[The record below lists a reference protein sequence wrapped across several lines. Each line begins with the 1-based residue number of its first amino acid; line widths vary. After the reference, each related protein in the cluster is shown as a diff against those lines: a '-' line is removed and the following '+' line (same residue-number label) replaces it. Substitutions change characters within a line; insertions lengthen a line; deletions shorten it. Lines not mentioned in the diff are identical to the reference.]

1 MSTSFLAGMITT
13 STSVPSTNPIAMT
26 LQGFEPTASVT
37 PPPLSS
43 TSSNSSASLPPPA
56 PIPPPNFQSGISSV
70 SAPTV
75 PPYFGLMSQSLMTSP
90 PTTSRC
96 ISPTGSG
103 GLPPSLSVI
112 RPPPFPT
119 TVNGSTTYTS
129 GSVGTGYGSY
139 DSTAALFGGAG
150 GFGCTAGGAGAITSA
165 LPVQAG
171 STSAVLG
178 GLMAA
183 AVGAAESG
191 TVGAY
196 LSSFN
201 ASVSGSSTNTGVA
214 GGGGSSIQAS
224 LTSGVGAGSRS
235 SLCSATADMPL
246 QPMMAYR
253 RPFTT
258 AKPPYSYISL
268 ITMAIQV

>member
-1 MSTSFLAGMITT
+1 
-13 STSVPSTNPIAMT
+13 MT
-26 LQGFEPTASVT
+26 Y
-37 PPPLSS
+37 
-43 TSSNSSASLPPPA
+43 SSAS
-56 PIPPPNFQSGISSV
+56 G
-70 SAPTV
+70 
-75 PPYFGLMSQSLMTSP
+75 
-90 PTTSRC
+90 
-96 ISPTGSG
+96 
-103 GLPPSLSVI
+103 
-112 RPPPFPT
+112 
-119 TVNGSTTYTS
+119 
-129 GSVGTGYGSY
+129 GTGYGCY
-139 DSTAALFGGAG
+139 DPTSALFGGAG
-150 GFGCTAGGAGAITSA
+150 SFGCTTGGTGGITSS
-165 LPVQAG
+165 LPVQTG

-183 AVGAAESG
+183 AAVGAADSG

-201 ASVSGSSTNTGVA
+201 ASVSVSNTTGVA
-214 GGGGSSIQAS
+214 NGGVSLQSP

-268 ITMAIQV
+268 ITMARQVKLRTYFIKLYVDPYVLKKLAQ